1 MGMKLASSTN
11 QTATVVRAYLVSAK
25 DLKPIE
31 APSSL
36 FKGSRVL
43 IRRLA
48 TISNAALRR
57 AIIRF
62 AHSNPIFGLASM
74 MMTENSIPPTLPA
87 VVAMPVARPLRTL
100 NQWPT
105 TEAAGVNRADEESPP
120 RTLNDRKI

>member
-1 MGMKLASSTN
+1 MKFASSIN

-25 DLKPIE
+25 DLKSTE
-31 APSSL
+31 APAFL

-48 TISNAALRR
+48 TISKKAVTKAT
-57 AIIRF
+57 IRI
-62 AHSNPIFGLASM
+62 AHSNPIFGLTI
-74 MMTENSIPPTLPA
+74 MTMIGNITPPRPPA

-105 TEAAGVNRADEESPP
+105 TEVAGVNRADEESPP
-120 RTLNDRKI
+120 RTLNDRNIW